1 MEQDMTG
8 ADALWQRALDE
19 LKDVLSEVTVLRY
32 FGGTRGVSLE
42 GGTLA
47 VLLPED
53 KEAGQLLPF
62 ATFVENAL
70 GKVGAPEGTKV
81 TYRKAPEPVAVPQ
94 ASRGVGRMPTQTG
107 LLPTL
112 TFDNFVEGPG
122 NQFPLVMARYVA
134 QHPGD
139 EDSRTNPLFMHGPTG
154 VGKTHLLHATP
165 GG

>member
-32 FGGTRGVSLE
+32 FGGTAGVSLE

-81 TYRKAPEPVAVPQ
+81 TYRKAPKPEPVAVPQ

-122 NQFPLVMARYVA
+122 NQFPLVI
-134 QHPGD
+134 
-139 EDSRTNPLFMHGPTG
+139 
-154 VGKTHLLHATP
+154 P
-165 GG
+165 GGVAEPGVAGALHNE